1 MDYYYSQNP
10 PYFYTIQKEN
20 KIQVINGID
29 YHLIETLVKYFNFSY
44 QFIHSNFS
52 WDGMITKIV
61 DNSADMA
68 LGALSANPEREK
80 LVDFTIPYYYSDIT
94 FFTRL
99 TKLSSINAKS
109 LLIEPFSKT
118 VWLYL
123 MFFIILSSFAL
134 KFFNQNIDKTFWII
148 IRALLQK
155 GNRK

>member
-1 MDYYYSQNP
+1 
-10 PYFYTIQKEN
+10 
-20 KIQVINGID
+20 
-29 YHLIETLVKYFNFSY
+29 
-44 QFIHSNFS
+44 
-52 WDGMITKIV
+52 MITKIV
-61 DNSADMA
+61 NNSADMA

-123 MFFIILSSFAL
+123 MFFVILSSFAL
-134 KFFNQNIDKTFWII
+134 KFFNQNIEKTFWII

>member
-1 MDYYYSQNP
+1 MNPQNP

-20 KIQVINGID
+20 KTQVINGID

-44 QFIHSNFS
+44 EFIHSNYS
-52 WDGMITKIV
+52 WDGMIAKIV
-61 DNSADMA
+61 DNYANMA
-68 LGALSANPEREK
+68 LGALSANPDREK
-80 LVDFTIPYYYSDIT
+80 VVDFTIPYYYSDIT

-109 LLIEPFSKT
+109 LLIDPFSKT

-123 MFFIILSSFAL
+123 ISFVILSSFAL
-134 KFFNQNIDKTFWII
+134 KIFNQNFDKTLWIV

-155 GNRK
+155 GIRK

>member
-1 MDYYYSQNP
+1 
-10 PYFYTIQKEN
+10 
-20 KIQVINGID
+20 
-29 YHLIETLVKYFNFSY
+29 
-44 QFIHSNFS
+44 
-52 WDGMITKIV
+52 MISKIV
-61 DNSADMA
+61 DNYANMA
-68 LGALSANPEREK
+68 LGALSANPDREK

-123 MFFIILSSFAL
+123 ISFVILSSFVL
-134 KFFNQNIDKTFWII
+134 KFFNQNFDKTFWII

-155 GNRK
+155 GIRK